1 MVTALAALGKLMLAR
16 NTGPPTP
23 PPDGWVLDA
32 DGEPTNDPSKA
43 SLPLPL
49 GGPKCA
55 PAFR

>member
-16 NTGPPTP
+16 NTGPPI
-23 PPDGWVLDA
+23 PPDGWALDA
-32 DGEPTNDPSKA
+32 DGEATNDPSKA

-49 GGPKCA
+49 GEPKGA